1 MAHNLHKSFFARGM
15 GISRGSPM
23 ESRRHTLATSNLE
36 RAVFVEACQ
45 DGWNPRTVVRQLVW
59 SGESFHEELTV
70 FPSLREA
77 LAYAQR
83 AFGTED
89 GPEPSPA

>member
-1 MAHNLHKSFFARGM
+1 MS
-15 GISRGSPM
+15 STDD
-23 ESRRHTLATSNLE
+23 TLATPTNLE

-45 DGWNPRTVVRQLVW
+45 DGWDPQTVVRQLVW
-59 SGESFHEELTV
+59 RGDVVHEELTV

-77 LAYAQR
+77 LVYAQQ
-83 AFGTED
+83 AFATED

>member
-1 MAHNLHKSFFARGM
+1 MKSADN
-15 GISRGSPM
+15 
-23 ESRRHTLATSNLE
+23 TLAISFDLE
-36 RAVFVEACQ
+36 RSVFVEACQ
-45 DGWNPRTVVRQLVW
+45 DGWDPQTVVRQLVW
-59 SGESFHEELTV
+59 RGDAVHEEFTV

-83 AFGTED
+83 AFATQD

>member
-1 MAHNLHKSFFARGM
+1 MKSQ
-15 GISRGSPM
+15 SQ
-23 ESRRHTLATSNLE
+23 TLE

-45 DGWNPRTVVRQLVW
+45 RGWDPQTVVRQVVW
-59 SGESFHEELTV
+59 RDEAVHEEFLV

-83 AFGTED
+83 AFVTED
-89 GPEPSPA
+89 GPAAKPA